1 MKFFKQKG
9 KGYNNCEVFWIIY
22 CKSYFAI
29 NKVSCQAGI
38 SWKLSV
44 ALIIFRNCEVLL
56 EIKLKSEKKTFG
68 QDYPLFS
75 AKITHFDPQMMFAL
89 GLHTL

>member
-1 MKFFKQKG
+1 MKFFKQKR
-9 KGYNNCEVFWIIY
+9 KGYSNCEVFWIIY

-38 SWKLSV
+38 SRKLSV
-44 ALIIFRNCEVLL
+44 ALIIFRNCEVFP
-56 EIKLKSEKKTFG
+56 EKKTFG

-75 AKITHFDPQMMFAL
+75 AKITHFDPQMMLAL
-89 GLHTL
+89 GSHTL